1 LYDFEENPSFLYVLY
16 KLFVVEVCK
25 NTSYG
30 CIYLT
35 REKKMFIP
43 LPWKIGE
50 IIVKNICH
58 IDELSNHFDNF
69 KLK

>member
-1 LYDFEENPSFLYVLY
+1 VLY

-30 CIYLT
+30 RIYLT
-35 REKKMFIP
+35 RREKKMFIP

-50 IIVKNICH
+50 IIVKNISH
-58 IDELSNHFDNF
+58 MDELANHFDNF